1 MKFDITF
8 ISPTGHPDTYVA
20 IEAENEQAVRDMKDS
35 LLTAAGS
42 FWPVDQW
49 TIASVVPTP
58 PQAPASDPTLMP
70 MYYPSTDTPLTTAE
84 LVAKQA
90 AEAEKAAEIQLAI
103 ELANPYNPQ
112 LLPPDPPV

>member
-8 ISPTGHPDTYVA
+8 INPVGHPETYVA
-20 IEAENEQAVRDMKDS
+20 IEAENEQAAQEMKDS

-58 PQAPASDPTLMP
+58 TETPPADPTLMP
-70 MYYPSTDTPLTTAE
+70 MYYPTTEPVLTLEQMMAKLTAD
-84 LVAKQA
+84 AQ
-90 AEAEKAAEIQLAI
+90 KAAAVQLAAQQ
-103 ELANPYNPQ
+103 ANPPT
-112 LLPPDPPV
+112 

>member
-8 ISPTGHPDTYVA
+8 ISPTGNPDTYVE

-35 LLTAAGS
+35 ILTAAGS
-42 FWPVDQW
+42 FWPIDQW

-58 PQAPASDPTLMP
+58 AKTPPDPTLMP
-70 MYYPSTDTPLTTAE
+70 MYYPSTDTPLTLAE

-90 AEAEKAAEIQLAI
+90 AEAEKAAEIQLAV

-112 LLPPDPPV
+112 DNPPI

>member
-20 IEAENEQAVRDMKDS
+20 IEAESEQAVREMKDS

-42 FWPVDQW
+42 FWPIDQW

-58 PQAPASDPTLMP
+58 TQAPASDPTLMP
-70 MYYPSTDTPLTTAE
+70 MYYPSTDTPLTMVELAAKMAE
-84 LVAKQA
+84 
-90 AEAEKAAEIQLAI
+90 EAEMAAAAQPTEQQ
-103 ELANPYNPQ
+103 EQTPN
-112 LLPPDPPV
+112 